1 MQFRQWGNS
10 GCWVVVGCPS
20 SSPGSRPRRPPR
32 NTPPTTTSVNATT
45 SFAKIAG
52 AIRSGHLRP
61 DLVPEDAALRLT
73 ALMDGLQTQWLFDRS
88 IDMAAS
94 LQHVVDDWLTPSGRV
109 AYETVAVTA

>member
-1 MQFRQWGNS
+1 M
-10 GCWVVVGCPS
+10 
-20 SSPGSRPRRPPR
+20 
-32 NTPPTTTSVNATT
+32 
-45 SFAKIAG
+45 
-52 AIRSGHLRP
+52 
-61 DLVPEDAALRLT
+61 PEDAALRLT